1 MSCGCDVSATLPSLS
16 NLSRDWIFN
25 SSFNF
30 LDPWGLVPPQIEQR
44 GNYKAFQWKQRANLS
59 CTTEDPS
66 VLSQFHFDKRTLL
79 SPWNLTESTYS
90 QHLFSA
96 FCPRL
101 LALSRCVIREC
112 AHGHLLPSFHPCV
125 SRRRIFSL
133 TEGLLSMSR
142 FGLVHKENSCWHNCS
157 SGQESQA
164 EGLLPCLWSWAG
176 FLFLSAQQAPLGQL
190 PTLLHSLRPPTPT
203 LALPPILKFFLH
215 TKCFPESSGISE
227 YWPFKKQR
235 QIDYFCVYLVI
246 FLS

>member
-1 MSCGCDVSATLPSLS
+1 MHYWRSISVKSVPLWQENSTQSLEF
-16 NLSRDWIFN
+16 NWKYIFT
-25 SSFNF
+25 
-30 LDPWGLVPPQIEQR
+30 
-44 GNYKAFQWKQRANLS
+44 AFIF
-59 CTTEDPS
+59 C
-66 VLSQFHFDKRTLL
+66 FL
-79 SPWNLTESTYS
+79 SPPLGSLKVCNQGVCISFLPWAS
-90 QHLFSA
+90 
-96 FCPRL
+96 
-101 LALSRCVIREC
+101 
-112 AHGHLLPSFHPCV
+112 PSFHPRV

-215 TKCFPESSGISE
+215 TKWFPESSGISE